1 MGMQV
6 GGAIGDGVIHA
17 HMTFEPLVQVPG
29 LRDVNRNPTPIFR
42 LLRVDKI
49 AGQRPEGNVQGIN
62 CVLIFLSGLP
72 RPIHLRWGLGLD
84 VPVMTK

>member
-29 LRDVNRNPTPIFR
+29 LRNVNWNPTPIFR
-42 LLRVDKI
+42 LPRVDEI

-62 CVLIFLSGLP
+62 CVLIFLSGLSG
-72 RPIHLRWGLGLD
+72 PIHMRWGRGLD
-84 VPVMTK
+84 MPVMTK